1 MSDLS
6 IITREIDGVDVLDLN
21 GDIALGKSSAGL
33 DTVLRGLVKEGKR
46 RIVLNLANVRRID
59 SSGLGTL
66 VAGHATVE
74 KSGGR
79 LKLTNI
85 SDRVIELLTMTR
97 LHVVFD
103 IFENKDDA
111 IRSFDQASE
120 LVTGP
125 LDQGVLIMDVANSSL
140 Q

>member
-21 GDIALGKSSAGL
+21 GDIAIGQSSADL
-33 DTVLRGLVKEGKR
+33 NTVLRSLVQEGKR

-66 VAGHATVE
+66 VAGHATAE
-74 KSGGR
+74 KSGGQ

-85 SDRVIELLTMTR
+85 SERVIELIMMTK
-97 LHVVFD
+97 LHTVFD
-103 IFENKDDA
+103 IFDTMDDA
-111 IRSFDQASE
+111 IRSFDQPAE
-120 LVTGP
+120 LITGP
-125 LDQGVLIMDVANSSL
+125 LDQSVYIDMSNSSL

>member
-6 IITREIDGVDVLDLN
+6 IITREIDGVDILDLN
-21 GDIALGKSSAGL
+21 GDIALGQSGADL

-74 KSGGR
+74 RNGGQ

-85 SDRVIELLTMTR
+85 PERVNELITMTK
-97 LHVVFD
+97 LHTVFD
-103 IFENKDDA
+103 IFDNKDDA
-111 IRSFDQASE
+111 IRSFDRPSE

-125 LDQGVLIMDVANSSL
+125 LNNGILIDIASSSL
-140 Q
+140 H

>member
-1 MSDLS
+1 MTDLS

-21 GDIALGKSSAGL
+21 GDIALGQSSADLNG
-33 DTVLRGLVKEGKR
+33 VLRDLVQDGKR

-66 VAGHATVE
+66 VAGFTNVE
-74 KSGGR
+74 RNGGQ

-85 SDRVIELLTMTR
+85 PERVNELITMTK
-97 LHVVFD
+97 LHTVFD
-103 IFENKDDA
+103 IFDNKDDA
-111 IRSFDQASE
+111 IRSFDRPSE

-125 LDQGVLIMDVANSSL
+125 LNNGILIDVASSSL
-140 Q
+140 H